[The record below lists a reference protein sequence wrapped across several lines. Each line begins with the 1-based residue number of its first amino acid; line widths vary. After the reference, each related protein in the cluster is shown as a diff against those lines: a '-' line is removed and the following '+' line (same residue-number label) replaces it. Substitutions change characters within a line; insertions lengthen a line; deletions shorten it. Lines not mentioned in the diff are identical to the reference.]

1 LLNIKIGQKTV
12 KKTIFYYTLCLI
24 FSAFACQLDST
35 YKPKIGDA
43 VLYDYVIKQG
53 ETVVF
58 QSSRQSGDTTT
69 MILEDVAASD
79 PTKKALTERLK
90 QMSEN
95 DTLSFDLAG
104 GHKGF
109 LRVYRVIP
117 AKDFPKYIAEADKKQ
132 AAFEQRLRE
141 IGKELNAD
149 RPVYEARRK
158 AVLDSAKLI
167 FEQYKNGQ
175 LATKLT
181 TLNADNQYFI
191 VKGND
196 KNQEERKKWVWFHY
210 VTYAPDGKTIIDSYN
225 KLPRGTNVAE
235 FTFNEALEK
244 NVARFDEGTTA
255 FFSVPAEYQNDA
267 KTGENATVLKKSIYW
282 VEVIKVLNF

>member
-1 LLNIKIGQKTV
+1 MKKYISSALISLVFMAASCTSDSKLKAKT
-12 KKTIFYYTLCLI
+12 
-24 FSAFACQLDST
+24 
-35 YKPKIGDA
+35 GDA

-53 ETVVF
+53 DAIVF
-58 QSSRQSGDTTT
+58 ESSRQSGDTTT

-95 DTLSFDLAG
+95 DTLSFDLED

-132 AAFEQRLRE
+132 QAFEQRLRE

-149 RPVYEARRK
+149 RPVYEGRRK
-158 AVLDSAKLI
+158 AVLDSAKVI

-181 TLNADNQYFI
+181 ALDAGSQYFI
-191 VKGND
+191 IKGND
-196 KNQEERKKWVWFHY
+196 RNQTERKKWVWFHY
-210 VTYAPDGKTIIDSYN
+210 VTFGPDGKTLIDSYN

-244 NVARFDEGTTA
+244 NVARFDEGTTV